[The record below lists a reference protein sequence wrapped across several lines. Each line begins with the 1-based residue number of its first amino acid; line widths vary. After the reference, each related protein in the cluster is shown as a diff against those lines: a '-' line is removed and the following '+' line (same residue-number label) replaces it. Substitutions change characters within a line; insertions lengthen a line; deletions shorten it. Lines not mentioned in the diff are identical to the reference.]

1 MSDLT
6 VMNRWRR
13 YQLARLDGLI
23 NGLLSEA
30 RRLPDDELEFEIVRL
45 GSAMRNR
52 LTEHC
57 DVLRDKVHGDVAHGR
72 PAAIP
77 ELAYERF

>member
-30 RRLPDDELEFEIVRL
+30 RRLPDDELEIEIVRL
-45 GSAMRNR
+45 GGAMRDR

-57 DVLRDKVHGDVAHGR
+57 DALRDKVHSDVVHGR
-72 PAAIP
+72 PVAIP